1 MLKSALLLA
10 AAVASCIVGSAEG
23 FSTPLSVMKQ
33 VGRSSVAH
41 LPAMR
46 SNLLRPGGRL
56 GAAPALRLKGGTRF
70 AMPVVRFPPFGWI
83 NPMRRKAMGALRG
96 AAGLKATAAAVEAPV
111 EKFRKDYKPTDY
123 IVQDIDLTFKI
134 NDGSTTVVGK
144 VKMNRR
150 EGVDA
155 SATMRLDAE
164 DLDLKSVKI
173 DGVAVPQERYSYPEK
188 DVLEIKGPFP
198 EGTFELETEVV
209 IKPEENTQLSGL
221 YKSSGM
227 YCTQCEAE
235 GFRRITPMLD
245 RPDAM
250 ALYKVRLEAD
260 KKACPVLLS
269 NGNLVNQ
276 GDLADGRHFTEW
288 VDPFKKPSYL
298 FAVVAGDLGSI
309 KDSFTTKSG
318 RKVALEIF
326 SEHNNVDQLDWA
338 MQSLKDSMKWDGRCR
353 CPFICLCV
361 GRAGGVGVVAA
372 SVCLCI
378 CVGGVRLRHSTLL
391 L

>member
-1 MLKSALLLA
+1 
-10 AAVASCIVGSAEG
+10 
-23 FSTPLSVMKQ
+23 
-33 VGRSSVAH
+33 
-41 LPAMR
+41 
-46 SNLLRPGGRL
+46 
-56 GAAPALRLKGGTRF
+56 
-70 AMPVVRFPPFGWI
+70 
-83 NPMRRKAMGALRG
+83 MGDD
-96 AAGLKATAAAVEAPV
+96 APV
-111 EKFRKDYKPTDY
+111 ETFRKDYKPTDY
-123 IVQDIDLTFKI
+123 EVQDIDLAFRI

-144 VKMNRR
+144 VKMSRR
-150 EGVDA
+150 DGVDA
-155 SATMRLDAE
+155 SASMRLDAE
-164 DLDLKSVKI
+164 DLDLKEVKVNGETLSA
-173 DGVAVPQERYSYPEK
+173 DRYSYPEK

-198 EGTFELETEVV
+198 EGTFELETEVT

-250 ALYKVRLEAD
+250 ATYKVRLEAD

-276 GDLADGRHFTEW
+276 GDLPDGRHFTEW

-338 MQSLKDSMKWDGRCR
+338 MQSLKDAMKWDGEA
-353 CPFICLCV
+353 CLRLGPVAFPRLLPCIPIAGDVCV
-361 GRAGGVGVVAA
+361 WSAVG
-372 SVCLCI
+372 
-378 CVGGVRLRHSTLL
+378 
-391 L
+391 